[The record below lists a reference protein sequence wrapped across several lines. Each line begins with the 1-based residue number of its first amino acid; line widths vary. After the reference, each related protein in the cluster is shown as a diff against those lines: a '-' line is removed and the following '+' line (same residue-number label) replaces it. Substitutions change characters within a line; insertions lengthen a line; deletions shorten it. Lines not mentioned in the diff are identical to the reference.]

1 MSVLPGGDWQVT
13 PVVPDDSGSGPTPP
27 LTLCGVLPFIVALA
41 ASAGVATTAAAC
53 DHQHAS
59 PVVWDAPNPDNTS
72 AASNI
77 RANRSANAG
86 SVLAAGT
93 GITQF
98 GSDTTGVAIGAQG
111 DYSSILGGDAGG
123 IDSASSYAAIVAGT
137 GATVTSSPRAFIGA
151 GQSCVS
157 TNSASA
163 FLGAGSGGLVSAA
176 SDSFLGAGRNN
187 IVRNNPR
194 SAVVAGDANVV
205 EGANSFV
212 GAGFTNRVSG
222 SGGGVLAGRNAI
234 IDTSCDNS
242 VVAGGNTNTITSNS
256 LNSFVG
262 AGTNHF
268 IRANTSGIVAGTSNV
283 VDTTCFSSVIG
294 AGSANQITT
303 YEGVS
308 ATYAAIGAGRSNVV
322 KGTAN
327 DSGVFVG
334 FTNVITNGARSA
346 IAAGA
351 NNAITAD
358 RAFVGAGSQNSAQAA
373 DSAITNGLLNS
384 TKGQYA
390 CVAGGATNLASNN
403 STFIGGGTDNTASG
417 GQSCVVG
424 GTGNSAAGKESAVI
438 GGSGSI
444 VSSQYGGVFAGDG
457 ATIEAA
463 CTGAVIAGGS
473 ANSILDDPAP
483 GTKLLARSTLS
494 RNLGANAGVITGSG
508 YATIIGGDGS
518 TITGSPCS
526 SIIGGVNI
534 ASLFGVASS
543 ITGPGIAADFST
555 YSYGNLIAGAD
566 KGTIAGNATF
576 VSSILGGYN
585 ATIGTAGNASVVG
598 NSAIVS
604 GSNNV
609 MNNTQN
615 SIICGGSSCTVGAVA
630 VTASTTSGIF
640 CAFSSNVGTSTS
652 GVTRCVVVGGT
663 SHGIQAGATNSVAV
677 GGASNTITGATNAA
691 VVGGASHAIASTAT
705 RAVVLGGSTNT
716 TSAPDS
722 AILGGLTGTIE
733 AACTGAV
740 IAGGSGNQIKNSA
753 SPVGRVAPNSR
764 YCLVSGDRVSITGSD
779 SSLATGVRSYI
790 TDSPFSAIFATND
803 LNGLVGASGITGQG
817 YVSDFSKISFSNVI
831 FGGNRLT
838 ISVSASADGVNS
850 CLLGASFNSAIT
862 ATLANSASQYCS
874 IISAGSA
881 ALQNASQVSLIACDS
896 CSAGSDSLASQT
908 CYSAI
913 IASVSTQIGTAT
925 SKSDRCFAAA
935 TSSSAIQASVRSAL
949 VGTLTSTLTSCSNS
963 VAVGGST
970 NTISGAT
977 NAAVV
982 GGSNN
987 TVASTATSA
996 TVLGSIGANATQQT
1010 QVVRSGGYTAS
1021 VGERQAYTLVLRG
1034 DTPGLVAGESVIL
1047 KYGVAGGAPT
1057 QEITLVNGKSYTI
1070 RAEVNATQ
1078 SGAANTSAAWFIQ
1091 AIAYCTGGVVTV
1103 AASSTTNL
1111 PAALPGGLLGA
1122 TIAFSGSGTTLRL
1135 TATIAGGTTLAS
1147 KWTADVK
1154 VVETLA

>member
-1 MSVLPGGDWQVT
+1 
-13 PVVPDDSGSGPTPP
+13 
-27 LTLCGVLPFIVALA
+27 LCGVLPFIVALA

-384 TKGQYA
+384 TTGQYA

-438 GGSGSI
+438 SGSGSI
-444 VSSQYGGVFAGDG
+444 VSSQYGGVFAGSG

-494 RNLGANAGVITGSG
+494 RNLGANAGIITGSG

-518 TITGSPCS
+518 IVTGSPCS
-526 SIIGGVNI
+526 TIIGGVNVG
-534 ASLFGVASS
+534 SLFGIANTIV
-543 ITGPGIAADFST
+543 GPGIASNFSS
-555 YSYGNLIAGAD
+555 YSYNNTIVGSDGSSVLGNKTFTVGIFASSGCTAGESAQSNTPLISAIIGS
-566 KGTIAGNATF
+566 IASKLRYASY
-576 VSSILGGYN
+576 SSIVS
-585 ATIGTAGNASVVG
+585 ASD
-598 NSAIVS
+598 S
-604 GSNNV
+604 
-609 MNNTQN
+609 
-615 SIICGGSSCTVGAVA
+615 TVGERTVTQTSYSVA
-630 VTASTTSGIF
+630 VGGRLHSL
-640 CAFSSNVGTSTS
+640 GTLTS
-652 GVTRCVVVGGT
+652 GVTSCATLGGNT
-663 SHGIQAGATNSVAV
+663 LAIQAGATNSVAV

-691 VVGGASHAIASTAT
+691 V
-705 RAVVLGGSTNT
+705 L
-716 TSAPDS
+716 
-722 AILGGLTGTIE
+722 
-733 AACTGAV
+733 
-740 IAGGSGNQIKNSA
+740 
-753 SPVGRVAPNSR
+753 
-764 YCLVSGDRVSITGSD
+764 
-779 SSLATGVRSYI
+779 
-790 TDSPFSAIFATND
+790 
-803 LNGLVGASGITGQG
+803 
-817 YVSDFSKISFSNVI
+817 
-831 FGGNRLT
+831 
-838 ISVSASADGVNS
+838 
-850 CLLGASFNSAIT
+850 
-862 ATLANSASQYCS
+862 
-874 IISAGSA
+874 
-881 ALQNASQVSLIACDS
+881 
-896 CSAGSDSLASQT
+896 
-908 CYSAI
+908 
-913 IASVSTQIGTAT
+913 
-925 SKSDRCFAAA
+925 
-935 TSSSAIQASVRSAL
+935 
-949 VGTLTSTLTSCSNS
+949 
-963 VAVGGST
+963 
-970 NTISGAT
+970 
-977 NAAVV
+977 